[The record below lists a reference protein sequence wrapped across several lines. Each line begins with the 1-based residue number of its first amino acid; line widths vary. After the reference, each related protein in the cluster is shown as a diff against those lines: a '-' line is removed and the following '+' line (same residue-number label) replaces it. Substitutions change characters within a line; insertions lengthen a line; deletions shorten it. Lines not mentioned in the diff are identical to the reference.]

1 MLSKDKIPRCKYY
14 GGTSSRTIL
23 HRQSHS
29 IPRLG
34 CYGKHHNTY
43 ILLPFCILA
52 LLVVGWSMISPSTI
66 NVSNVV
72 NAMEGDGVYVEE
84 GSVGSVESSGVD
96 VEDGST
102 TYTTNTNEKKEGSDD
117 GDSRDED
124 SSSPSSPS
132 LSSSTSAT
140 YDVEDHDIGNSTDTP
155 TSRAASPSAA
165 LTINNGGSIN
175 TSASTTVGE
184 TAYISNTVNVQASE
198 IKSYVLQVSYASGST
213 GLKSSDGKVTIGG
226 AGGKTGTSLSNNTWG
241 YGWGDTSV
249 ANASLTYS
257 TMPSAGTTA
266 NLSGNAISNNAI
278 NFTKKLV
285 FAAKFGEDVSS
296 GHYRASV
303 MLSLAA
309 TPKEMSWDGITAMQ
323 QLTPTLCR
331 QAAVGT
337 TGTLLDSRDN
347 KSYKVTKLPDQNC
360 WMVENLRL
368 GSTSSSTTLTPSN
381 SNVNTNWTAPAVQ
394 SANSTTWSGDVL
406 ARETNNGNLYSWCYA
421 TAESCNDL
429 IRNSTDLQTATASIC
444 PKNWTLPA
452 NTHYTNLISNI
463 SKTGAALS
471 TALRSNP
478 YNFVYTGY
486 VSAGQTQQGATN
498 GYYWT
503 SVATHTYGVEKRAI
517 DLDDFSYHLSLSSS
531 YVNVLSSYPLTWKS
545 GGAIRCIVANS

>member
-14 GGTSSRTIL
+14 GGTSSRTML

-52 LLVVGWSMISPSTI
+52 LLVVGYGIVNPSV
-66 NVSNVV
+66 VS
-72 NAMEGDGVYVEE
+72 GVYAEE
-84 GSVGSVESSGVD
+84 GSINAVDRKNRVVD
-96 VEDGST
+96 VEDDPS
-102 TYTTNTNEKKEGSDD
+102 TYTNAHEEKEGSGD
-117 GDSRDED
+117 GESRDEGSS
-124 SSSPSSPS
+124 SSSPS
-132 LSSSTSAT
+132 TTT
-140 YDVEDHDIGNSTDTP
+140 YGMDTP

-165 LTINNGGSIN
+165 LTINNGGGIN

-184 TAYISNTVNVQASE
+184 TAYISNTVNVRASE

-285 FAAKFGEDVSS
+285 FAAKFGESASS
-296 GHYRASV
+296 GHYRTSV
-303 MLSLAA
+303 LLSLAA
-309 TPKEMSWDGITAMQ
+309 TPKEMSWDGITTMQ

-381 SNVNTNWTAPAVQ
+381 SNVNINWTAPAVQ

-444 PKNWTLPA
+444 PKNWTLPT

>member
-52 LLVVGWSMISPSTI
+52 LLAVGYSIVNPSVVSG
-66 NVSNVV
+66 
-72 NAMEGDGVYVEE
+72 AYAEE

-96 VEDGST
+96 VEDDPS
-102 TYTTNTNEKKEGSDD
+102 TYTNAHEGKEGSGE
-117 GDSRDED
+117 GDSRDEGPS
-124 SSSPSSPS
+124 SSSPS
-132 LSSSTSAT
+132 TTT
-140 YDVEDHDIGNSTDTP
+140 YNMDTP

-165 LTINNGGSIN
+165 LTINNGGSVN

-184 TAYISNTVNVQASE
+184 TAYISNTVNVRASE

-303 MLSLAA
+303 MLSLVAEPSAVTLTKISNMQDMTSQICGNSNIGETA
-309 TPKEMSWDGITAMQ
+309 TLKDT
-323 QLTPTLCR
+323 
-331 QAAVGT
+331 
-337 TGTLLDSRDN
+337 RDN
-347 KSYKVTKLPDQNC
+347 NTYNVRKHEDGNC
-360 WMVENLRL
+360 WMTQNLRIVNKVITSADSDVKSNYSIPASSAPWA
-368 GSTSSSTTLTPSN
+368 GSSSIGARVHYANDIVNGAYYTWNAATAGTSTSISSS
-381 SNVNTNWTAPAVQ
+381 S
-394 SANSTTWSGDVL
+394 
-406 ARETNNGNLYSWCYA
+406 
-421 TAESCNDL
+421 
-429 IRNSTDLQTATASIC
+429 LQAASSIC
-444 PKNWTLPA
+444 PKGWKLP
-452 NTHYTNLISNI
+452 ISNGLGSYATLNNTSSANGWKSQVI
-463 SKTGAALS
+463 NGKSYNGRSFGGTAFFPAAGVVYSGALNNVGSEGNYWTRSAKVASSSSDAYTLFFTS
-471 TALRSNP
+471 TALNP
-478 YNFVYTGY
+478 SG
-486 VSAGQTQQGATN
+486 
-498 GYYWT
+498 
-503 SVATHTYGVEKRAI
+503 
-517 DLDDFSYHLSLSSS
+517 SSGP
-531 YVNVLSSYPLTWKS
+531 YDGRT
-545 GGAIRCIVANS
+545 IRCVAVGS

>member
-72 NAMEGDGVYVEE
+72 NAMENDGVYAEE
-84 GSVGSVESSGVD
+84 GSVGSVESSEVD
-96 VEDGST
+96 VEDDPS
-102 TYTTNTNEKKEGSDD
+102 TYTNAHEEKEGSDD

-140 YDVEDHDIGNSTDTP
+140 YDVEDHDIGNVTDTP
-155 TSRAASPSAA
+155 TTRAASPSAA

-226 AGGKTGTSLSNNTWG
+226 AGGKTGTNLSNNTWG

-296 GHYRASV
+296 GHYRTSV
-303 MLSLAA
+303 MLSLVAE
-309 TPKEMSWDGITAMQ
+309 PKEVVKYSVTYK
-323 QLTPTLCR
+323 PK
-331 QAAVGT
+331 
-337 TGTLLDSRDN
+337 TGQTVN
-347 KSYKVTKLPDQNC
+347 GLP
-360 WMVENLRL
+360 ENINI
-368 GSTSSSTTLTPSN
+368 STTDSSYTFQIPS
-381 SNVNTNWTAPAVQ
+381 
-394 SANSTTWSGDVL
+394 
-406 ARETNNGNLYSWCYA
+406 
-421 TAESCNDL
+421 
-429 IRNSTDLQTATASIC
+429 
-444 PKNWTLPA
+444 
-452 NTHYTNLISNI
+452 
-463 SKTGAALS
+463 
-471 TALRSNP
+471 
-478 YNFVYTGY
+478 
-486 VSAGQTQQGATN
+486 GAT
-498 GYYWT
+498 
-503 SVATHTYGVEKRAI
+503 
-517 DLDDFSYHLSLSSS
+517 
-531 YVNVLSSYPLTWKS
+531 YVQKS
-545 GGAIRCIVANS
+545 GNGSEVCLVHNYIDDTGIIYNLKSDITLTQDNPSITLTTNGVGECYII

>member
-52 LLVVGWSMISPSTI
+52 LLAVGYSIVNPSVVSG
-66 NVSNVV
+66 
-72 NAMEGDGVYVEE
+72 AYAEE

-96 VEDGST
+96 VEDDPS
-102 TYTTNTNEKKEGSDD
+102 TYTNAHEGKEGSGE
-117 GDSRDED
+117 GDSRDEGPS
-124 SSSPSSPS
+124 SSSPS
-132 LSSSTSAT
+132 TTT
-140 YDVEDHDIGNSTDTP
+140 YNMDTP

-165 LTINNGGSIN
+165 LTINNGGSVN

-249 ANASLTYS
+249 ANASLMYS

-285 FAAKFGEDVSS
+285 FAAKFGEEASS

-303 MLSLAA
+303 MLSLVAEPSAVTLTKISNMQDMTSQICGNSNIGETA
-309 TPKEMSWDGITAMQ
+309 TLKDT
-323 QLTPTLCR
+323 
-331 QAAVGT
+331 
-337 TGTLLDSRDN
+337 RDN
-347 KSYKVTKLPDQNC
+347 NTYNVRKHEDGNC
-360 WMVENLRL
+360 WMTQNLRL
-368 GSTSSSTTLTPSN
+368 IGPKTLTPADSDVKSN
-381 SNVNTNWTAPAVQ
+381 YALAASINGKTSTSTGNTSDFSNKKYMTDQ
-394 SANSTTWSGDVL
+394 SFYRTDTLAANGVY
-406 ARETNNGNLYSWCYA
+406 YSWY
-421 TAESCNDL
+421 S
-429 IRNSTDLQTATASIC
+429 ATASTGSSNSSGNAPSSLC
-444 PKNWTLPA
+444 PRGWKLPPSSGNGSYA
-452 NTHYTNLISNI
+452 NFLTAANI
-463 SKTGAALS
+463 GNSSSGVSKLTS
-471 TALRSNP
+471 TP
-478 YNFVYTGY
+478 YKFRLAGY
-486 VSAGQTQQGATN
+486 VIDGTLRYDTTESR
-498 GYYWT
+498 YWT
-503 SVATHTYGVEKRAI
+503 SYNSSIPPAFSLYTDNYIAADTNYNYLGFFVRCVAT
-517 DLDDFSYHLSLSSS
+517 S
-531 YVNVLSSYPLTWKS
+531 N
-545 GGAIRCIVANS
+545 